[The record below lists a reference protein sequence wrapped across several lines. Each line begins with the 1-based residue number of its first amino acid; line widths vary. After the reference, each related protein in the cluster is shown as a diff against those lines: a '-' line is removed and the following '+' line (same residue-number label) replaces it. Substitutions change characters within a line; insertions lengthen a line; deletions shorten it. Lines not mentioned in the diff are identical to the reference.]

1 MTAHPWLAQI
11 SFVLVT
17 RLPAR
22 SEIASPITTSVVLAA
37 ESTVTAWMGGGGRPG
52 APSSSALQLGERPA
66 LQASPNAGTTVRAQI
81 QRPTLD
87 GRAATR

>member
-52 APSSSALQLGERPA
+52 ARPALQLGERPA